1 MGEQRVTLVQDEK
14 SMHNFVRH
22 LLRDVRALEYML
34 KNDWFENDIIRIGA
48 EQEMC
53 LVDPHSLT
61 PSTIGPEV
69 LEKLSKYPWADGELA
84 RFNLE
89 TNMTPRELKGKCF
102 SQMEAENAKHQ
113 RIIRKQAR
121 QMGADVVLTG
131 ILPTLRKFD
140 LAMENLTPRPRYFA
154 LMEAIN
160 QQLIGTAYELRLTGI
175 DELLVKH
182 DSPLLEAC
190 NTSFQVHLQV
200 TPASFVQM
208 YNIAQTLAAPI
219 MAIAANSPIVFGKR
233 LWHESRIALFQQALD
248 VRTTHDHLRE
258 RSPRV
263 SFGSGWLESSIMEI
277 YKEDIARF
285 RVLLDTEITQDSIE
299 EVIKNNVPKL
309 KALQVHNSTVYRWNR
324 PCYGISD
331 NGKPHLRIENR
342 VLPAG
347 PTVVDEMAN
356 AVFWIGAMT
365 GMAERFDDI
374 REMIAWEDVRDNF
387 SKAAKFG
394 IDTNFTWFDDKK
406 IGACELVL
414 KELLPIARAG
424 LESRKVDKKDIDK
437 YLGIIEARAKA
448 HMNGARWQ
456 LRAFTKL
463 KKEVQRDEALSI
475 LTASILRQQDEGK
488 PVHTWEMPNKN
499 ELKEYRPSTLTVEEF
514 METDLFTVHED
525 DLIEMVAHMMDWRK
539 IRHMPVEN
547 TKGDLIGLITG
558 RMMLRYFANGK
569 TVNGKEVLAV
579 RDVMIA
585 NPITIG
591 PDANIVQAMH
601 LMRDRKIGCLP
612 VVKDKELI
620 GIITEMDFVRIS
632 GRLLERLGEEQEAT
646 KERQEAPDE
655 TPAKKKRSKKA

>member
-1 MGEQRVTLVQDEK
+1 MGEQRVTLVKDEK
-14 SMHNFVRH
+14 SMHHFIRH

-34 KNDWFENDIIRIGA
+34 NNDWFESDITRIGA

-53 LVDPHSLT
+53 LVDIDSLT
-61 PSTIGPEV
+61 PATIGPEV

-89 TNMTPRELKGKCF
+89 TNLSPRELKGKCF
-102 SQMEAENAKHQ
+102 SQMESENTKHQ

-121 QMGADVVLTG
+121 AMGAEVVLTG

-200 TPASFVQM
+200 SPASFVQM
-208 YNIAQTLAAPI
+208 YNIAQTLAAPV

-263 SFGSGWLESSIMEI
+263 SFGSGWLDKSLMEI

-299 EVIKNNVPKL
+299 QVLDKKVPKL

-347 PTVVDEMAN
+347 PTIVDEMAN
-356 AVFWIGAMT
+356 AAFWIGAMT
-365 GMAERFDDI
+365 GMAERYDDI
-374 REMIAWEDVRDNF
+374 RDMIAWEDVRDNF
-387 SKAAKFG
+387 GKAAKFG
-394 IDTNFTWFDDKK
+394 IDTKLNWFDDNK
-406 IGACELVL
+406 IGTCELVL
-414 KELLPIARAG
+414 KELLPLARAG
-424 LESRKVDKKDIDK
+424 LESRKVDAKDIDK
-437 YLGIIEARAKA
+437 YLGIIEERAKA

-463 KKEVQRDEALSI
+463 KKEVQRDEAASI
-475 LTASILRQQDEGK
+475 LTACILKQQDEGK
-488 PVHTWEMPNKN
+488 PVHTWEMPKKSD
-499 ELKEYRPSTLTVEEF
+499 LKEYRPATLTVEEF

-547 TKGDLIGLITG
+547 TKGKLIGLITS

-569 TVNGKEVLAV
+569 TVNGEKVDAV
-579 RDVMIA
+579 REIMIVD
-585 NPITIG
+585 PITIH
-591 PDANIVQAMH
+591 PNANIVEAMH
-601 LMRDRKIGCLP
+601 LMRERKIGCLP
-612 VVKDKELI
+612 VVNDGELI

-632 GRLLERLGEEQEAT
+632 GRLLERLKDEQEGNE
-646 KERQEAPDE
+646 KPDNN
-655 TPAKKKRSKKA
+655 TKKK